1 MDASGLG
8 GEFRAL
14 RVAAGRT
21 VASVAVDAGLS
32 VPYIANL
39 ENGRGNPTIGALSRL
54 AAAFGRRLVVIVSRE
69 PGGEQGEVGE
79 PRIDSDNSKK
89 PAAAIPASL
98 VRFARTQR
106 FRRTIAAMAAGAGR
120 ADSTAGRAGSSTGQ
134 DDAEFAGR
142 LVAGLAGLASAVDRD
157 LGEADWARL
166 LDALFLVT
174 VNPHGE

>member
-1 MDASGLG
+1 MDEGRLG

-54 AAAFGRRLVVIVSRE
+54 AAALGRRLVVSLADGPSGE
-69 PGGEQGEVGE
+69 LAAGSAGGELERQV
-79 PRIDSDNSKK
+79 DNSKK
-89 PAAAIPASL
+89 RAAAIPASL

-106 FRRTIAAMAAGAGR
+106 FRGTVAAMAETGRRDGAEMPARVIG
-120 ADSTAGRAGSSTGQ
+120 ALAAAGSVL
-134 DDAEFAGR
+134 GR
-142 LVAGLAGLASAVDRD
+142 E
-157 LGEADWARL
+157 LGEADWGRL
-166 LDALFLVT
+166 LDALFLVAAD
-174 VNPHGE
+174 PGGAE

>member
-39 ENGRGNPTIGALSRL
+39 ENGRGNPTIGALGRL
-54 AAAFGRRLVVIVSRE
+54 AAALGRRLVV
-69 PGGEQGEVGE
+69 GLVGE
-79 PRIDSDNSKK
+79 PAGEPDGSAVSSDNSKK
-89 PAAAIPASL
+89 HAAVIPASL

-106 FRRTIAAMAAGAGR
+106 FRGMVAAMAAGAGR
-120 ADSTAGRAGSSTGQ
+120 ADSATGQ

-142 LVAGLAGLASAVDRD
+142 VVAGLAGLAAAVDRD
-157 LGEADWARL
+157 LGDADWARL

-174 VNPHGE
+174 VNPYGSSHSE